1 MVGTWSFG
9 DTATG
14 RGSPAAAPF
23 VLVEGDSFCIS
34 SLNGDIEL
42 GTVQGL
48 FDRDTRFLSQFE
60 LLINESP
67 VEHLSTLPSTPFSG
81 GILGRV
87 RPQAGRAD
95 STMLVFRHR
104 YVGQG
109 MREDILL
116 RNLALEP
123 AAVTLT
129 ILIDVDFAHLF
140 EVKEQRIVARG
151 ERKVRTAGSSIVYD
165 YAWRDL
171 RRGVRIVLGAD
182 GVAASEGVLNTQVV
196 VPARGEWSACLQVT
210 PSMDEGPLEPH
221 YQCGEPVES
230 AVPLRRLER
239 WKRSTPNF
247 RSGHEGFNRM
257 VSRGE
262 EDLGALRIF
271 DPEDPERAVVAAG
284 APWFMTLFGRDSL
297 ITAWMALLADP
308 TLAVGTLRTL
318 ARYQGT
324 KVDPRAEEQPGRIPH
339 ELRWGLARSLAR
351 GSGSL
356 YYGSV
361 DATPL
366 FVMLLGEV
374 RRWGLANDVVE
385 ELLPHADRALAWITE
400 YGDRDGDGYVEY
412 HRATDQGLVNQGWK
426 DSWDGISFANGRLPQ
441 APIALCEVQGYV
453 YAAYLA
459 RAHFAREAGDMGAAH
474 RWADAAMAL
483 KAAFNRDFWLPDEG
497 FFAVGL
503 DADKKPIDSITSN
516 VGHCLWTGIIDEDKA
531 PAVAERLMAPDLFTG
546 FGVRT
551 LSTQMGAYNPV
562 SYHNGSVWPHDNA
575 VIAAGLMRYGFV
587 DSAHQIAMGL
597 VDTAE
602 AFGDRLP
609 ELFSGLSR
617 HEFPLPVPYPTACS
631 PQAWAAA
638 APLLLVRTMLRLD
651 PWIPRLTLWLTPD
664 LPEQLGDLT
673 VANIPLGVSRMTVT
687 VRQGKTDLTG
697 LARDVVVVDEPRH
710 PGHEA
715 FVSGPDSGGETE

>member
-1 MVGTWSFG
+1 MVRNWSFG
-9 DTATG
+9 DAAAD
-14 RGSPAAAPF
+14 RSSQAAAPF

-34 SLNGDIEL
+34 SVNGDIEP
-42 GTVQGL
+42 GTIQGL
-48 FDRDTRFLSQFE
+48 FDRDTRFLSQLQ

-67 VEHLSTLPSTPFSG
+67 VEHLAVLPSTPFSG
-81 GILGRV
+81 GILGRA
-87 RPQAGRAD
+87 RPVAGRSD
-95 STMLVFRHR
+95 STLLVFRHR
-104 YVGQG
+104 YVGRG
-109 MREDILL
+109 MREDLVL

-129 ILIDVDFAHLF
+129 LLIDADFAHLF
-140 EVKEQRIVARG
+140 EVKEQRVVARG
-151 ERKVRTAGSSIVYD
+151 ERKVRTAGSRIVYE
-165 YAWRDL
+165 YSWRDL
-171 RRGVRIVLGAD
+171 RRGVAVELGAD
-182 GVAASEGVLNTQVV
+182 AVAASEGVLSASLVI
-196 VPARGEWSACLQVT
+196 PARGEWTACFQVT
-210 PSMDEGPLEPH
+210 PSMDDGPLEPH
-221 YQCGEPVES
+221 YQCGQPVDS

-247 RSGHEGFNRM
+247 RSGHDGFNRM
-257 VSRGE
+257 VARGE

-297 ITAWMALLADP
+297 ITAWMALVVDP
-308 TLAVGTLRTL
+308 TLAEGTLRTL

-324 KVDPRAEEQPGRIPH
+324 KLDPRAEEQPGRIPH
-339 ELRWGLARSLAR
+339 ELRWGLSRSLAR

-366 FVMLLGEV
+366 FVMLLGEL
-374 RRWGLANDVVE
+374 RRWGLANDAVE
-385 ELLPHADRALAWITE
+385 ELLPHADRALGWITE
-400 YGDRDGDGYVEY
+400 FGDRDGDGYVEY
-412 HRATDQGLVNQGWK
+412 RRATDQGLVNQGWK

-459 RAHFAREAGDMGAAH
+459 RAHFAREADDLRLAH
-474 RWADAAMAL
+474 QWADAAMAL
-483 KAAFNRDFWLPDEG
+483 KIAFNRDFWLPKEG
-497 FFAVGL
+497 YFAVGL
-503 DADKKPIDSITSN
+503 DADKRPIDSVTSN
-516 VGHCLWTGIIDEDKA
+516 VGQCLWTGIIDEDKA
-531 PAVAERLMAPDLFTG
+531 AAVAERLMAPDMFTG

-551 LSTQMGAYNPV
+551 LSSEMGAYNPV

-575 VIAAGLMRYGFV
+575 LIAAGLMRYGFV
-587 DSAHQIAMGL
+587 KEAHRIAMGL

-602 AFGDRLP
+602 AFGQRLP
-609 ELFSGLSR
+609 ELFSGLAR
-617 HEFPLPVPYPTACS
+617 DEFQVPVPYPTACS

-638 APLLLVRTMLRLD
+638 APFLLVRTMLRLD
-651 PWIPRLTLWLTPD
+651 PWIPRLTLWVTPD

-673 VANIPLGVSRMTVT
+673 VANIPMGESRMTVT
-687 VRQGKTDLTG
+687 VSHGRTEIEG
-697 LARDVVVVDEPRH
+697 LARDVLVVDEPRH

-715 FVSGPDSGGETE
+715 FAPGFEIDDEVS